1 MKLELV
7 FPDVNRTKSYKSE
20 ARNYAIFVNSKKIY
34 QVNQNDSKTGSLEV
48 ELGDKVFIQKRFGR
62 NIIDA
67 SFYYIVGDTTAELI
81 NQQKKKKHTYVDT
94 SDGVL
99 FVLDDIDFNK
109 VIGVA
114 KQFIIE

>member
-1 MKLELV
+1 MKLDLV
-7 FPDVNRTKSYKSE
+7 FPDINRNKRYKAA
-20 ARNYAIFVNSKKIY
+20 ARNYAVYVNSKKIY
-34 QVNQNDSKTGSLEV
+34 QINQDDSKMGSIEV
-48 ELGDKVFIQKRFGR
+48 SEGDKIFIQKRFFKKV
-62 NIIDA
+62 DS
-67 SFYYIVGDTTAELI
+67 SFYYTVGDNTAELI